1 MDDEHNDGVAIREDI
16 GAESIREDIGAESD
30 DQKSPNDTKDQGVT
44 HSMILTH
51 RGPADWFGHIRAQ
64 MMDSNSHKRK
74 QDLEL
79 TQRDSNSHKRSLV
92 DCWTSQVN
100 AAGEHIASSGVY

>member
-1 MDDEHNDGVAIREDI
+1 
-16 GAESIREDIGAESD
+16 
-30 DQKSPNDTKDQGVT
+30 
-44 HSMILTH
+44 MILTH
-51 RGPADWFGHIRAQ
+51 RGPADWFGQIRAQ

-79 TQRDSNSHKRSLV
+79 TQRAQMMDSNSHKRSLV

-100 AAGEHIASSGVY
+100 AAGEHIASAFTGTPVRAVSSQSERRCMLCKDLLLHRRR